1 MTKNKV
7 DREKVCERKLKREG
21 KGLEGLEWQWK
32 QRKKKVKQ
40 INEKVAER
48 ERRIKKQDN
57 VKVVEREGEGED
69 TKTKKTVKQ
78 ILRKRKYKLLTQ
90 KSQ

>member
-48 ERRIKKQDN
+48 ERRIKK
-57 VKVVEREGEGED
+57 
-69 TKTKKTVKQ
+69 
-78 ILRKRKYKLLTQ
+78 
-90 KSQ
+90 